1 MASHGTD
8 PLPTQ
13 PYSLELLADLH
24 AGALPESVSSQLWP
38 LVRQDP
44 DAMDVLAA
52 LDAVTA
58 RLGAASREPARG
70 EPLPPEVAER
80 IDRAL
85 AEAEPPTALHTSA
98 ESTDVIT
105 LASRRRRVRVAI
117 VVGVAATVALGV
129 VMTAVVVNNVTSD
142 GEGTQDLVAEAPSA
156 DSPALVV
163 DSDNLDASVAY
174 EVMTNRETNDLLES
188 GALSGCLAANGFEPS
203 TTVLGSARVEL
214 DGQRGVML
222 VLPKPGQETGL
233 TLLAVDTDCG
243 LGNPG
248 VLVRQDVD

>member
-8 PLPTQ
+8 PLPTH

-24 AGALPESVSSQLWP
+24 AGALPESVSAQLWP

-44 DAMDVLAA
+44 DAMDVLTA

-58 RLGAASREPARG
+58 RLAAAGRGSAQG

-85 AEAEPPTALHTSA
+85 AEAAH
-98 ESTDVIT
+98 ESGVEATNVVT
-105 LASRRRRVRVAI
+105 LVSRKRGVRFAI
-117 VVGVAATVALGV
+117 AAGVAATVALGV
-129 VMTAVVVNNVTSD
+129 VVTAVVVNSATSS
-142 GEGTQDLVAEAPSA
+142 GEVAQDLVAEAPPA

-163 DSDNLDASVAY
+163 DSDSLDASVAY
-174 EVMTNRETNDLLES
+174 EVMANRETNDLLAS
-188 GALSGCLAANGFEPS
+188 GALPGCLAANGFDSS
-203 TTVLGSARVEL
+203 TSVLGSARVEL

-222 VLPKPGQETGL
+222 VLPKPDQQTGL
-233 TLLAVDTDCG
+233 TLLAVDTTCG
-243 LGNPG
+243 LGHPG
-248 VLVRQDVD
+248 VLVRRDID

>member
-8 PLPTQ
+8 PLPTH

-24 AGALPESVSSQLWP
+24 AGALPESVSAQLWP

-44 DAMDVLAA
+44 DAMDVLTA

-58 RLGAASREPARG
+58 RLAAAGRGSAQG

-85 AEAEPPTALHTSA
+85 AEAAH
-98 ESTDVIT
+98 ESGVEATNVVT
-105 LASRRRRVRVAI
+105 LVSRKRGVRFAI
-117 VVGVAATVALGV
+117 AAGVAATVALGV
-129 VMTAVVVNNVTSD
+129 VVTAVVVNSATSS
-142 GEGTQDLVAEAPSA
+142 GEVAQDLVAEAPPA

-163 DSDNLDASVAY
+163 DSDSLDASVAY
-174 EVMTNRETNDLLES
+174 EVMANRETNDLLES
-188 GALSGCLAANGFEPS
+188 GALPGCLAANGFDSS
-203 TTVLGSARVEL
+203 TSVLGSARVEL

-222 VLPKPGQETGL
+222 VLPKPDQQTGL
-233 TLLAVDTDCG
+233 TLLAVDTTCG
-243 LGNPG
+243 LGHPG
-248 VLVRQDVD
+248 VLVRRDID

>member
-8 PLPTQ
+8 PLPTR

-24 AGALPESVSSQLWP
+24 AGALPESVSAQLWP

-44 DAMDVLAA
+44 DAMDVLTA

-58 RLGAASREPARG
+58 RLAAAGRGSAQG

-85 AEAEPPTALHTSA
+85 AEAAHESGA
-98 ESTDVIT
+98 EATNVVT
-105 LASRRRRVRVAI
+105 LVSRKRGVRFAI
-117 VVGVAATVALGV
+117 VAGVAATVALGV
-129 VMTAVVVNNVTSD
+129 VVTAIVVNSATSSD
-142 GEGTQDLVAEAPSA
+142 EGAQDLVADAPPA
-156 DSPALVV
+156 DSPSLVV
-163 DSDNLDASVAY
+163 DSDSLDASVAY
-174 EVMTNRETNDLLES
+174 EVMANRETNDLLES
-188 GALSGCLAANGFEPS
+188 GALPGCLAANGFDSS
-203 TTVLGSARVEL
+203 TSVLGSARVDL

-222 VLPKPGQETGL
+222 VLPKPDQETGL

-243 LGNPG
+243 LGHPG
-248 VLVRQDVD
+248 VLVRRDID

>member
-8 PLPTQ
+8 PLPTH

-24 AGALPESVSSQLWP
+24 AGALPESVSAQLWP

-44 DAMDVLAA
+44 DAMDVLTA

-58 RLGAASREPARG
+58 RLAAAGRESAQG

-85 AEAEPPTALHTSA
+85 AEAELQTAPKSST
-98 ESTDVIT
+98 ESTNVVT
-105 LASRRRRVRVAI
+105 LVSRKRGVRFAI
-117 VVGVAATVALGV
+117 VAGVAATVALGV
-129 VMTAVVVNNVTSD
+129 VVTAVVVNSATSS
-142 GEGTQDLVAEAPSA
+142 GEVAQDLVAEAPPA

-163 DSDNLDASVAY
+163 DSDSLDASVAY
-174 EVMTNRETNDLLES
+174 EVMANRETNDLLAS
-188 GALSGCLAANGFEPS
+188 GALPGCLAANGFDSS
-203 TTVLGSARVEL
+203 TSVLGSARVEL

-222 VLPKPGQETGL
+222 VLPKPDQQTGL
-233 TLLAVDTDCG
+233 TLLAVDTTCG
-243 LGNPG
+243 LGHPG
-248 VLVRQDVD
+248 VLVRRDID